1 MKKIDFDYICTVIG
15 NLAGIPIRVF
25 ENSNQIFYHSLVRLP
40 ADPIK
45 PYLCAVLEIKDHI
58 GYFIT
63 PYFNYYGVV
72 CSEPYKIII
81 GPTRQSAMNDQ
92 DIKALAFK
100 CDVAPDDVEEF
111 VSAMKSIVQMPLSSI
126 VQMLC
131 TINYVMNGEKLSL
144 EDIVIYDTEQQNLKE
159 LIETARTNQ
168 NFNSAPLDIQAQRTV
183 HNTLELEQTLTNIV
197 RKGDTSAFHEWI
209 RNAPAVSGGTLAS
222 DALRQMKNMF
232 IVTATLVSRA
242 AIRGGMDVND
252 ALSLSDEYIQKC
264 ELLFDIDKIT
274 NLHYHMVLDYTE
286 QVEKLRQGKAPSKF
300 VTNISNY
307 IQHHLSEPVD
317 IEALA
322 KAMFMSRTYLAAKF
336 KKETGSTLTDFILK
350 EKTEEAKRLLRYTDK
365 HLTSISAYLGFSSQ
379 SHFSRTFKKYTGKTP
394 LEYRE
399 LHAK

>member
-45 PYLCAVLEIKDHI
+45 PYLCAVLEIKNHI

-100 CDVAPDDVEEF
+100 CDVAPDDVDEF

-197 RKGDTSAFHEWI
+197 RKGDTSA
-209 RNAPAVSGGTLAS
+209 V
-222 DALRQMKNMF
+222 
-232 IVTATLVSRA
+232 
-242 AIRGGMDVND
+242 
-252 ALSLSDEYIQKC
+252 
-264 ELLFDIDKIT
+264 
-274 NLHYHMVLDYTE
+274 
-286 QVEKLRQGKAPSKF
+286 
-300 VTNISNY
+300 
-307 IQHHLSEPVD
+307 
-317 IEALA
+317 
-322 KAMFMSRTYLAAKF
+322 
-336 KKETGSTLTDFILK
+336 
-350 EKTEEAKRLLRYTDK
+350 
-365 HLTSISAYLGFSSQ
+365 
-379 SHFSRTFKKYTGKTP
+379 
-394 LEYRE
+394 
-399 LHAK
+399 

>member
-45 PYLCAVLEIKDHI
+45 PYLCAVLKIKNHI

-100 CDVAPDDVEEF
+100 CDVAPDDVDEF

-168 NFNSAPLDIQAQRTV
+168 NFNSAPLDIQAQKTV

-209 RNAPAVSGGTLAS
+209 RNAPAVSGGALAS

-300 VTNISNY
+300 VTDISNY